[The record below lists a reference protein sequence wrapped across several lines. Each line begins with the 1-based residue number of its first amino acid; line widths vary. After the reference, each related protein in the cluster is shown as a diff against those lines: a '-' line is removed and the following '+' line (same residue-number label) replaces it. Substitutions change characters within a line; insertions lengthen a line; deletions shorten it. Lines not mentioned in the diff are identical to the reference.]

1 MIYTSEQLQK
11 MIKAH
16 ESFSVATES
25 ERVVASRI
33 AKILAIPYH
42 TRSDEEG
49 GFYIVHIN
57 LPARR
62 NRKAVK

>member
-1 MIYTSEQLQK
+1 MFYTSEQLQK
-11 MIKAH
+11 MIEAH
-16 ESFSVATES
+16 ESFSVASES

-42 TRSDEEG
+42 TRRDGQG

>member
-1 MIYTSEQLQK
+1 MIYTSKQLQT
-11 MIKAH
+11 MIEAH

-42 TRSDEEG
+42 TRSDHQG
-49 GFYIVHIN
+49 GFYIIHIN
-57 LPARR
+57 LPAR
-62 NRKAVK
+62 NRKTVR